1 MEHNIA
7 SVFEAVE
14 SAVKDRP
21 CIVCDTQV
29 LTYREFGDRSRQ
41 FANVLLDA
49 GLGRSTPRSELADH
63 ESGQD
68 HVAVYLHNSAEYLE
82 VMLGAFA
89 ARVVPFNVNY
99 RYVAEE
105 LEYLLC
111 DAGTRGVVYHS
122 AFAPV
127 MAEVRDRLVDLE
139 LLLQVD
145 DGSGVDLLPGAEWY
159 HTARDARPTQIDPA
173 VRAARCPDDLY
184 LLYTGGTTGRPKGV
198 LWRQADIF
206 VTSLGGRRRDD
217 ATEWAALSDIA
228 GAAADHHTS
237 VMPASPFMHGAAH
250 WLAFSALTNGDT
262 VVIGSNFEHF
272 DADALLDSVEEHD
285 VEVLLIVG
293 DAFGRPL
300 ADALE
305 RRDHEV
311 SSLLAIVSGGA
322 ALSTGVAERL
332 LAAAPSAVLL
342 DGLGA
347 SESGQQASRVST
359 VGSVRNDRYFIP
371 MTTAVVLDDGLEAV
385 AEPGHDG
392 IGWLA
397 QTGRI
402 PLGYLGDAERSAAT
416 FPSIDGVR
424 YAVPGDRVRRL
435 RDGSIELLGRDAAT
449 INTGGEKVFAEEVE
463 QALLQH
469 PAVVDCVVVG
479 RPSLRW
485 GDEVVA
491 VVQLRS
497 GDDPSDEELL
507 AEAGRHVARFKL
519 PKALLR
525 CEAMVRS
532 PSGKA
537 DYRWARAQ
545 AVGA

>member
-1 MEHNIA
+1 
-7 SVFEAVE
+7 
-14 SAVKDRP
+14 
-21 CIVCDTQV
+21 
-29 LTYREFGDRSRQ
+29 
-41 FANVLLDA
+41 
-49 GLGRSTPRSELADH
+49 
-63 ESGQD
+63 
-68 HVAVYLHNSAEYLE
+68 
-82 VMLGAFA
+82 
-89 ARVVPFNVNY
+89 
-99 RYVAEE
+99 
-105 LEYLLC
+105 
-111 DAGTRGVVYHS
+111 
-122 AFAPV
+122 
-127 MAEVRDRLVDLE
+127 
-139 LLLQVD
+139 
-145 DGSGVDLLPGAEWY
+145 
-159 HTARDARPTQIDPA
+159 
-173 VRAARCPDDLY
+173 
-184 LLYTGGTTGRPKGV
+184 
-198 LWRQADIF
+198 
-206 VTSLGGRRRDD
+206 
-217 ATEWAALSDIA
+217 
-228 GAAADHHTS
+228 
-237 VMPASPFMHGAAH
+237 
-250 WLAFSALTNGDT
+250 
-262 VVIGSNFEHF
+262 
-272 DADALLDSVEEHD
+272 
-285 VEVLLIVG
+285 
-293 DAFGRPL
+293 
-300 ADALE
+300 
-305 RRDHEV
+305 
-311 SSLLAIVSGGA
+311 
-322 ALSTGVAERL
+322 
-332 LAAAPSAVLL
+332 
-342 DGLGA
+342 
-347 SESGQQASRVST
+347 VST
-359 VGSVRNDRYFIP
+359 VGSVRDDRCFSP
-371 MTTAVVLDDGLEAV
+371 MTTAVVLDDGLEVV

-416 FPSIDGVR
+416 FPTIDGVR

-525 CEAMVRS
+525 CEAVVRS